1 MITLATTATRPD
13 YLRLSIL
20 DLFDGE
26 QSAPVGPNATG
37 TQPPARPDGSVP
49 SVDQPPGGPVA
60 EYQLD
65 VGPLGGTTLPSP
77 NGSYLSLNDWPVMWD
92 QRTSLPLRADGD
104 TVEGARISLVAT
116 VQDLDSD
123 GLRAASTV
131 PPSPEQVFG
140 ENLADPT
147 PLTGE
152 EAAETGPRHHG
163 WVSDALRCSHRTPAL
178 VHH

>member
-1 MITLATTATRPD
+1 M
-13 YLRLSIL
+13 
-20 DLFDGE
+20 
-26 QSAPVGPNATG
+26 
-37 TQPPARPDGSVP
+37 
-49 SVDQPPGGPVA
+49 A

-77 NGSYLSLNDWPVMWD
+77 NGSYLSLNDWPVVWD

-116 VQDLDSD
+116 APDLDAD
-123 GLRAASTV
+123 GLRAASTG

-147 PLTGE
+147 PAHRRG
-152 EAAETGPRHHG
+152 AAATGPRHHG
-163 WVSDALRCSHRTPAL
+163 RVGDTLRRRHRAPAL